1 MNHRRGSSPEV
12 VRIRCQSESASAQN
26 RNGTNA
32 PEVIRHPTGIQPHVL
47 FKNTETI
54 AGVELDIP
62 KTDDSFQAAKNI
74 GSGAEIIRV
83 KSALHKGICKFH
95 FTYNYIQAI
104 TLLETPRFSRIFFFY
119 DMQ

>member
-1 MNHRRGSSPEV
+1 MNYRRGSSPEV

-26 RNGTNA
+26 RNDTNA

-62 KTDDSFQAAKNI
+62 KTDDSFQAAKGI

-83 KSALHKGICKFH
+83 KSALHKGIHTFFLRIMIYK
-95 FTYNYIQAI
+95 
-104 TLLETPRFSRIFFFY
+104 TLLETPCLSLIFSF
-119 DMQ
+119 MSCNS

>member
-95 FTYNYIQAI
+95 FTYNYMLAI
-104 TLLETPRFSRIFFFY
+104 LMLHSDFA
-119 DMQ
+119 